1 VTQPPRWRRS
11 HRSGP
16 AAVLR
21 PLPSLAARRRVWPPS
36 LPRVCQPPF
45 SSPLD
50 PLRLT
55 FSSLRP
61 ARATVDA
68 WMPTSY
74 APALFPPQIHRSS
87 LRRPPCA
94 SLSVLL
100 SRDCACERVEQ
111 GLRRRREEQ
120 RPGGPCSVR
129 TADRLR
135 DERARARTTVES
147 ERPTPT
153 PTGGSHVS
161 GRTKIR
167 GRNSPCFNIR

>member
-1 VTQPPRWRRS
+1 MVAPRLVDRVTQPPRWRRS

-120 RPGGPCSVR
+120 RPGGI
-129 TADRLR
+129 
-135 DERARARTTVES
+135 AR
-147 ERPTPT
+147 
-153 PTGGSHVS
+153 VS
-161 GRTKIR
+161 GWRRGFAAGARNRGLVDRVRCGLRT
-167 GRNSPCFNIR
+167 G